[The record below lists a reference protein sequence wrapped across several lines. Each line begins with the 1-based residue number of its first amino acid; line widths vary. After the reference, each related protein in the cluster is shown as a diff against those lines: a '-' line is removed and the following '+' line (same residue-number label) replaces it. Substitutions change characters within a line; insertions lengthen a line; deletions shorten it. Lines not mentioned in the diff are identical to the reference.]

1 MGCVNLQKKVIFLV
15 MLMVVGL
22 VSTCGCVSDPVDT
35 GVNDSSSDE
44 DNSQSSQSSSSSSS
58 QSSNVCPECGGTGEV
73 ACYNTATG
81 GTSCAGTGIVQ
92 GGGTSGLTCR
102 ICGGSGVITCPTC
115 GGSGEI

>member
-1 MGCVNLQKKVIFLV
+1 
-15 MLMVVGL
+15 MLMLVGL
-22 VSTCGCVSDPVDT
+22 VSTCGCISDSVDM

-58 QSSNVCPECGGTGEV
+58 SSQSSNVCPECGGSGEV
-73 ACYNTATG
+73 SCYNTVTG

-92 GGGTSGLTCR
+92 GGGTDGLTCR